1 MALNIKPFF
10 DLHLEPRDR
19 IAESVPPD
27 DALRSV
33 LRELAAVPG
42 HRIGHPFDG
51 HELLL
56 VNFRLDPV
64 LVLNPQPHLIK
75 VHPPRAQVASY
86 S

>member
-1 MALNIKPFF
+1 MFRIPSGPQHKTCFL
-10 DLHLEPRDR
+10 LHLEPRDR

-51 HELLL
+51 RELML
-56 VNFRLDPV
+56 VNFGLDPI
-64 LVLNPQPHLIK
+64 LVLNPRPHLIK
-75 VHPPRAQVASY
+75 VHPP
-86 S
+86 